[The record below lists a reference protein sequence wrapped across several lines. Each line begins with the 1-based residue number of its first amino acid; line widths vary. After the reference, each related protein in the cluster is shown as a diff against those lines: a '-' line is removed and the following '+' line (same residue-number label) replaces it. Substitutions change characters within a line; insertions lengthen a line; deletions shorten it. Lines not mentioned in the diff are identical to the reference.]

1 MVKFGRI
8 RAYFRWLICIPIV
21 LLSVVFFTGVPGF
34 SFSGLVC
41 LAITAV
47 ILFYNCLNLMKRSY
61 PRQTKII
68 HRVVTSLLSIFLVVV
83 TITGCLIVHASYGDP
98 QGKPDYMVVLGAKV
112 RNDGPSRSLQERI
125 RGAYDYMTA
134 HPDVI
139 AIVSGGQGPDEP
151 MTEAQC
157 MAEELI
163 AMGIEP
169 ERIWLEDQAT
179 STWENIQ
186 FSLKRIEEIT
196 GSRPQK
202 LGILSSEYHL
212 FRASLFA
219 RRAGVEFIGIPATT
233 EWLALRI
240 NYFLREIA
248 GVWHYLILGGTYL

>member
-1 MVKFGRI
+1 MKLSRFF
-8 RAYFRWLICIPIV
+8 AYFRWLICIPIL

-47 ILFYNCLNLMKRSY
+47 IVFYNCLNLLKSSH
-61 PRQTKII
+61 PKPVKII
-68 HRVVTSLLSIFLVVV
+68 HKVVTILLIIFLVVV
-83 TITGCLIVHASYGDP
+83 TVTGCLIVRASYGDP
-98 QGKPDYMVVLGAKV
+98 QENTDYMLVLGAKV
-112 RNDGPSRSLQERI
+112 RNDGPSLSLQERI
-125 RGAYDYMTA
+125 RGAYDYMIA

-151 MTEAQC
+151 MTEAKC
-157 MAEELI
+157 MADELI
-163 AMGIEP
+163 AMGIDKD
-169 ERIWLEDQAT
+169 RIWLEDKAT

-186 FSLKRIEEIT
+186 FSLKLIEEKT

-219 RRAGVEFIGIPATT
+219 KRAGVEFIGIPATT
-233 EWLALRI
+233 EWLALRV

-248 GVWHYLILGGTYL
+248 GVWHYIILGGKYL